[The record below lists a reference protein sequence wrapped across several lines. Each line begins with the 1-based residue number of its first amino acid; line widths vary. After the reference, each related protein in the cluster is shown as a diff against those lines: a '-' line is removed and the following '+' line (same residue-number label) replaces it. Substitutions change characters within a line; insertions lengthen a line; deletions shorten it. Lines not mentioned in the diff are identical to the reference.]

1 MPTDDEN
8 SISVVAIL
16 ENGKKFGVLMFVN
29 ELAGK
34 EDEILKDDAE
44 SSDANVCAVRAPV
57 CVVLENSS
65 EEEEGVE
72 KKYVKCVGR
81 IGEEEVMEI
90 KIVEEEV
97 QRGIKA
103 SEFFDSKF

>member
-1 MPTDDEN
+1 M
-8 SISVVAIL
+8 I
-16 ENGKKFGVLMFVN
+16 
-29 ELAGK
+29 
-34 EDEILKDDAE
+34 
-44 SSDANVCAVRAPV
+44 
-57 CVVLENSS
+57 